1 MSDKSKSVSK
11 LKSVKRNVARA
22 VDAVDAFTA
31 TILSSSTSL
40 KSPSSSSSSS
50 TTLATTT
57 PAVSTSNSFSIL
69 GDIDNIFTMPETL
82 PTLSTFKPISSSAT
96 MEEKMDQILAIILN
110 TNGIVERLESEFKVV
125 KTQVVELQKEVVSIK
140 KELRTVKESV
150 NRSEL
155 ASRNLSVRILGLPVL
170 EDETPSS
177 IIKQAYEKILKPILT
192 AAKNNQKLEAI
203 PQQKTL
209 IEDGY
214 RLKNFQKDNQDRP
227 LPPPVIIKLSNKTIR
242 TIIFQNKREA
252 IPAPSAAEIARGV
265 KQYFVVEDLTLPT
278 LKKIKELR
286 DDDRVTKV
294 WTTEGAIRFT
304 LKDTPDV
311 VRKCPGAFA
320 PLSEFIK

>member
-1 MSDKSKSVSK
+1 
-11 LKSVKRNVARA
+11 
-22 VDAVDAFTA
+22 
-31 TILSSSTSL
+31 
-40 KSPSSSSSSS
+40 
-50 TTLATTT
+50 
-57 PAVSTSNSFSIL
+57 
-69 GDIDNIFTMPETL
+69 
-82 PTLSTFKPISSSAT
+82 